1 MTMVASSDILAGFF
15 FFDHSANTPEAKT
28 PINTNSGP
36 INDKLAR
43 DGNEGGTW

>member
-15 FFDHSANTPEAKT
+15 DHSMNNPEAKT
-28 PINTNSGP
+28 PMNTNSGP